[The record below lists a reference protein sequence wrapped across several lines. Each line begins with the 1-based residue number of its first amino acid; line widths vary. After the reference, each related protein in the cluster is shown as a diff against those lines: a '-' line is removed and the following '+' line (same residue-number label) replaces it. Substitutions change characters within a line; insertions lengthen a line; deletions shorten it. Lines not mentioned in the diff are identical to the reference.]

1 MTEATAQQPE
11 QLFTINK
18 IYTRNISFE
27 SPNAPGIFTVEF
39 QPQLEVD
46 LNVSSEALEPDEG
59 LFNVIVRVTATTRV
73 GEHVAFLVE
82 VEQGGI
88 FQIKGFT
95 DADINYLLGVHCPNI
110 LFPYAREA
118 VSDLVIR
125 GGFPPLLLEPV
136 NFEAM
141 YLEHLQQQ
149 EQADAPQQ

>member
-1 MTEATAQQPE
+1 MSEATTQQPE
-11 QLFTINK
+11 QIFTINK
-18 IYTRNISFE
+18 IYTRNVSFE

-46 LNVSSEALEPDEG
+46 LNVSSEALEPEEG
-59 LFNVIVRVTATTRV
+59 VFNVIVRVTATTRID
-73 GEHVAFLVE
+73 EHVAFLVE
-82 VEQGGI
+82 VEQAGI

-141 YLEHLQQQ
+141 YAEHVQQQ
-149 EQADAPQQ
+149 QAEATQQ

>member
-1 MTEATAQQPE
+1 MSEATAQQPE
-11 QLFTINK
+11 QIFTINK
-18 IYTRNISFE
+18 IYTRNVSFE

-46 LNVSSEALEPDEG
+46 LNVSSEALEPEEG
-59 LFNVIVRVTATTRV
+59 VFNVIVRVTATTRID
-73 GEHVAFLVE
+73 EHVAFLVE
-82 VEQGGI
+82 VEQAGI

-141 YLEHLQQQ
+141 YAEHVQQQ
-149 EQADAPQQ
+149 QAEATQQ

>member
-1 MTEATAQQPE
+1 MSEANVQQPE

-46 LNVSSEALEPDEG
+46 LNVTSEALEPEEG
-59 LFNVIVRVTATTRV
+59 LFNVIVRVTATTRI
-73 GEHVAFLVE
+73 GEHVGFLVE

-88 FQIKGFT
+88 FQIQGFT
-95 DADINYLLGVHCPNI
+95 DADLSYLLGVHCPNI

-118 VSDLVIR
+118 VSDLVTR

-141 YLEHLQQQ
+141 YAEHVQQQ
-149 EQADAPQQ
+149 QADATQQ